1 MATSARSDSFHVNQI
16 TGAIVNSGMK
26 VHSTLGPGLLESAYQ
41 ACLAHE
47 LRSRGLGVATEVA
60 LPVVY
65 EGYKLEVG
73 YRIDLVVEN
82 RVVVEV
88 KSVDSIHP
96 IHEAQL
102 LSYMR
107 LSGIGVG
114 LLINFNVLCL
124 RNGIKR
130 RSSRFAG
137 GAQRQEIHRRLSAGS
152 VCFHLYGSEG
162 VGRRLRRL
170 RMVAMWT
177 TYQIQG
183 GVDNNIQKFLGAS
196 PMENRQLYF
205 DASSISYATFANN
218 KIGVLMVTGT
228 QDDLVDPKQHTEPFT
243 LALKQAGFFV
253 RPCIVQGAPHYWM
266 NDPIEE
272 PTSYSGFLAPR
283 LLRFL
288 AEKL

>member
-1 MATSARSDSFHVNQI
+1 MAASARVHNFRVNEI
-16 TGAIVNSGMK
+16 TGAIVNSAMK
-26 VHSTLGPGLLESAYQ
+26 VHSRLGPGLLESAYQ

-47 LRSRGLGVATEVA
+47 LRTRGFAVAIEVP

-65 EGYKLEVG
+65 EGQKLEVG

-130 RSSRFAG
+130 M
-137 GAQRQEIHRRLSAGS
+137 
-152 VCFHLYGSEG
+152 VD
-162 VGRRLRRL
+162 GRDWLR
-170 RMVAMWT
+170 
-177 TYQIQG
+177 
-183 GVDNNIQKFLGAS
+183 
-196 PMENRQLYF
+196 
-205 DASSISYATFANN
+205 
-218 KIGVLMVTGT
+218 
-228 QDDLVDPKQHTEPFT
+228 
-243 LALKQAGFFV
+243 
-253 RPCIVQGAPHYWM
+253 
-266 NDPIEE
+266 
-272 PTSYSGFLAPR
+272 
-283 LLRFL
+283 
-288 AEKL
+288 